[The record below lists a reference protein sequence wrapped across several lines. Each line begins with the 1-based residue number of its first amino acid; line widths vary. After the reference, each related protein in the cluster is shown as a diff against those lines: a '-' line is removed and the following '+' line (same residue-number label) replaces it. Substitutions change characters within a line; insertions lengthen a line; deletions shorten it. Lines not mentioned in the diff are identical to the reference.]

1 MVKYTPLEC
10 SSLSSLICK
19 PVVFFPI
26 YSSSE
31 FMWAVVHYYIV
42 HIFPWRSI
50 ILWTKRRPGSRTR
63 SPCLTYGLMPWDQA
77 YKSYLEK
84 LLKLENDLFA
94 LFRPSIFL
102 SEISI
107 QIPYLLTPVL
117 QKKKK
122 LVLKILVRWFNQSV
136 TAALCSYGLSECL
149 AAAPVFLLG
158 PTRHFVLFSCKICAE
173 IVVHRMFAVSLNG
186 LNGKRSSRGT
196 EHFFSVYLFYSR
208 FQD

>member
-1 MVKYTPLEC
+1 M
-10 SSLSSLICK
+10 
-19 PVVFFPI
+19 
-26 YSSSE
+26 
-31 FMWAVVHYYIV
+31 A
-42 HIFPWRSI
+42 
-50 ILWTKRRPGSRTR
+50 
-63 SPCLTYGLMPWDQA
+63 WDQA

-117 QKKKK
+117 QKKK

-158 PTRHFVLFSCKICAE
+158 ATRHFVLFSCKICAE

-186 LNGKRSSRGT
+186 LNGKSSSR
-196 EHFFSVYLFYSR
+196 SIVQKILFRFICFILGFKISYSEYS
-208 FQD
+208 FVTTIVI

>member
-1 MVKYTPLEC
+1 MVKYTPLKC

-31 FMWAVVHYYIV
+31 FTWAVVHYYIV

-63 SPCLTYGLMPWDQA
+63 SPCLTYGLMAWDQA

-94 LFRPSIFL
+94 LYRPSIFV

-107 QIPYLLTPVL
+107 QILYLLTPVL
-117 QKKKK
+117 PKKNGVKNFGSMVQSICDCSA
-122 LVLKILVRWFNQSV
+122 VLLRFKRV
-136 TAALCSYGLSECL
+136 LSCR
-149 AAAPVFLLG
+149 AYFLLRSN
-158 PTRHFVLFSCKICAE
+158 PPFWFVL
-173 IVVHRMFAVSLNG
+173 M
-186 LNGKRSSRGT
+186 
-196 EHFFSVYLFYSR
+196 
-208 FQD
+208 

>member
-31 FMWAVVHYYIV
+31 FMWAVVHYYMV

-63 SPCLTYGLMPWDQA
+63 SPCLTYGLMAWDQA

-117 QKKKK
+117 QKKKIGVK
-122 LVLKILVRWFNQSV
+122 NFGSMVQSICDCSAVQLRFKRVLSCRACFSLRNNPPF
-136 TAALCSYGLSECL
+136 C
-149 AAAPVFLLG
+149 
-158 PTRHFVLFSCKICAE
+158 FVL
-173 IVVHRMFAVSLNG
+173 M
-186 LNGKRSSRGT
+186 
-196 EHFFSVYLFYSR
+196 
-208 FQD
+208 

>member
-1 MVKYTPLEC
+1 M
-10 SSLSSLICK
+10 
-19 PVVFFPI
+19 
-26 YSSSE
+26 
-31 FMWAVVHYYIV
+31 A
-42 HIFPWRSI
+42 
-50 ILWTKRRPGSRTR
+50 
-63 SPCLTYGLMPWDQA
+63 WDQA

-158 PTRHFVLFSCKICAE
+158 ATRHFVLFSCKICAE

-186 LNGKRSSRGT
+186 LNGKSSSR
-196 EHFFSVYLFYSR
+196 SIVQKILFRFICFILGFKISYSEYS
-208 FQD
+208 FVTTIVI